1 MHGSCFVYNNKGVML
16 CGDSGAGKSSL
27 TAAFIL
33 DGHAF
38 LTDDVTPILISKNRP
53 FIWTKSDRIKLW
65 EDSLKQ
71 LNQNKAG
78 LHKID
83 PETEKFYYP
92 LKSYKDSTFM
102 LHHIFLIE
110 IYEKPT
116 IVFQDIIGA
125 EKVTVLRNEIY
136 RLEYLQGMPENE
148 LFYFKKL
155 VEISKNIK
163 ITKLFRPKTIPVL
176 QTHDILKKYLQE

>member
-1 MHGSCFVYNNKGVML
+1 
-16 CGDSGAGKSSL
+16 
-27 TAAFIL
+27 
-33 DGHAF
+33 
-38 LTDDVTPILISKNRP
+38 
-53 FIWTKSDRIKLW
+53 
-65 EDSLKQ
+65 
-71 LNQNKAG
+71 
-78 LHKID
+78 
-83 PETEKFYYP
+83 
-92 LKSYKDSTFM
+92 M

-176 QTHDILKKYLQE
+176 QTQDILKKYLQE